1 MNNEPTTT
9 QDIIDSRDIVE
20 YISEQTDHIEELRE
34 DAEDDDEM
42 VAMEIDSIEKE
53 IAMWQDF
60 IEEAEQYTGD
70 KASDGFQCINEN
82 HFTQYAEELA
92 EECGYI
98 DRNKTMD
105 WPFCHIDWEAAAEAL
120 KIDYTEIEIDGETF
134 YVR

>member
-20 YISEQTDHIEELRE
+20 YISEQEDYLDSLADEEDTNE
-34 DAEDDDEM
+34 EQDEIQAE
-42 VAMEIDSIEKE
+42 IT
-53 IAMWQDF
+53 MWQDF

-82 HFTQYAEELA
+82 YFVQYAEELA
-92 EECGYI
+92 SEIGAI
-98 DRNKTMD
+98 QKDAI
-105 WPFCHIDWEAAAEAL
+105 WPNNHIDWEAAAEEL
-120 KIDYTEIEIDGETF
+120 KVDYTEIDINGETF